1 MRSKENTEME
11 ATIEKLQAVII
22 DELSPL
28 TPEDRIFV
36 LQDLGEF
43 INGELEH
50 ERMMSAFDGE

>member
-1 MRSKENTEME
+1 ME

-22 DELSPL
+22 DEMSSL

-36 LQDLGEF
+36 LQELGEF

-50 ERMMSAFDGE
+50 ERMMSAFDGES